1 MWDTGKLAYRG
12 PVPFATHVA
21 ATALQSKLLPSL
33 RDTITPPERER
44 LTRVLRVSHRM
55 HYHAAY
61 VCICPC
67 INGHYHA
74 GVHERACM
82 HACAQIC
89 THHICT
95 YT

>member
-44 LTRVLRVSHRM
+44 LPSIQALS
-55 HYHAAY
+55 
-61 VCICPC
+61 P
-67 INGHYHA
+67 
-74 GVHERACM
+74 EP
-82 HACAQIC
+82 
-89 THHICT
+89 
-95 YT
+95 